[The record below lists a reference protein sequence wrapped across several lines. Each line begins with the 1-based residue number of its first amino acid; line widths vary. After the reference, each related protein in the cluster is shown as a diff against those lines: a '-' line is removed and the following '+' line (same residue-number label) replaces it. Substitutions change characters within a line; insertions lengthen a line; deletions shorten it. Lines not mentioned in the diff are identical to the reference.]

1 MAKRNVYH
9 VVPDKE
15 KGSWKLKKEGSD
27 RALKNFNTKKEAI
40 KTGRQI
46 AKNQEP
52 SQLKI
57 HKQDGKIQ
65 TEYTYKSDPRKYKG

>member
-1 MAKRNVYH
+1 MAKRKVYH

-15 KGSWKLKKEGSD
+15 KGGWKLKKEGSD
-27 RALKNFNTKKEAI
+27 KALKKFDTKNDAI
-40 KTGRQI
+40 FAGRQI

-65 TEYTYKSDPRKYKG
+65 TEYTYKHDPEKYKG